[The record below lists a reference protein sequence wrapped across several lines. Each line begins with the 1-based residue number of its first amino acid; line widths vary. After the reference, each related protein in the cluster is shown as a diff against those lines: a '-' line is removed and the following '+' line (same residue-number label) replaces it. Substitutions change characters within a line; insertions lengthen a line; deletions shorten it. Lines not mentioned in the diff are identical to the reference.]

1 MLKLGKSTKSSL
13 EKIVKDF
20 EAKGYIRK
28 GTDFYLKFKK
38 RIKAYSLKHAIDI
51 LLSTLGSN
59 YKVKRSH
66 IYIEE
71 IKEIKNEQ

>member
-1 MLKLGKSTKSSL
+1 VLKLGKSTKSSS
-13 EKIVKDF
+13 EKVVKDF

-28 GTDFYLKFKK
+28 GTEFYLRFKK
-38 RIKAYSLKHAIDI
+38 RIKAYSLKHAINI

-59 YKVKRSH
+59 YKVKRAH
-66 IYIEE
+66 IFIEE